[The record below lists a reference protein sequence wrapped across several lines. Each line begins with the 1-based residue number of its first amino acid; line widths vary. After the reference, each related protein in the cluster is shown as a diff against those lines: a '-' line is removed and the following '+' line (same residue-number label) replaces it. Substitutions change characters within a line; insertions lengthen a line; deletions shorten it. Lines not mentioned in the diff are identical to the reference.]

1 MAKDNNKKK
10 TKRQSPRILVPLDQ
24 SSGPSRYFI
33 RMQRDIH
40 SDLGGR
46 GDLSRIEQELVR
58 GFCGCATRLEYL
70 TYQILLGADAECD
83 IASYAN
89 LASTM
94 LRIGSRLGFS
104 RRARDVTPSLKDIVG
119 DYVDTS
125 AEEAT

>member
-1 MAKDNNKKK
+1 MVKNNKKK
-10 TKRQSPRILVPLDQ
+10 KRSSTRILVPLDQ

-83 IASYAN
+83 LQSYST

-94 LRIGSRLGFS
+94 LRIGSRLGFG
-104 RRARDVTPSLKDIVG
+104 RRARNITPSLNDIVG
-119 DYVDTS
+119 DYVDSS